1 MNGGGSTNTIL
12 RVHASPSLNKRAD
25 NDSLPGQSPRRVT
38 GQSSPLA
45 TNVQVQIAGFVLS
58 HCLLFFLCVISQS
71 ICSLAMYLVC
81 VNQINQSKYIPT
93 YLSIYLF
100 SLAII

>member
-58 HCLLFFLCVISQS
+58 LSLLSVSLFFFCVISQS

-81 VNQINQSKYIPT
+81 VYQINQSKYIPT

-100 SLAII
+100 S